1 MKRVSKDKLRLERE
15 TLASLQLDALDSI
28 VGGNATVTT
37 ISRWTHQCTYSTP
50 LHTCVAGR

>member
-1 MKRVSKDKLRLERE
+1 MKKASKDKLRLERE
-15 TLASLQLDALDSI
+15 TLASLQMDALDSI

-37 ISRWTHQCTYSTP
+37 ISRWTHQCAYSTP